1 VILQP
6 AVLTQLVAS
15 ALTALFVA
23 GGAWF
28 AVGVLRGWESGSG
41 SERQLALERRT
52 YLISTL
58 LAYAFGFQLLGLF
71 LFVNTADALAGLL
84 VGAMCAAGTLNANAW
99 GYPALGLK
107 VATFVLGG
115 VWLVVNA
122 VDNRAEDY
130 PLVRAKY
137 LFLLLLAP
145 LVLAEAA
152 AQAAFLLSLRPDVI
166 TSCCG
171 TQFASGKGTLASGL
185 ATLPVGTMRV
195 AFFATVGAAVAAG
208 ATFLMRRRGALVVAA
223 LSGAAF
229 AVGAASLVSF
239 IGMYCYELPTHR
251 CPFCVL
257 QRDYGYVGYALYLT
271 LLGGAVLGLGAGAIA
286 PAARIPSLAQV
297 VPRVQRRLIAFSSAL
312 WALLAAIVAWLI
324 LGTDFRP

>member
-6 AVLTQLVAS
+6 AVITQLLAS
-15 ALTALFVA
+15 ALAALFVA

-28 AVGVLRGWESGSG
+28 AIGVLRGWDSGSG

-58 LAYAFGFQLLGLF
+58 LAYAFGIQLLGLF
-71 LFVNTADALAGLL
+71 LFVHTADALAGLL

-137 LFLLLLAP
+137 RFLLALAP

-152 AQAAFLLSLRPDVI
+152 AQAAFLLSLRADVI

-171 TQFASGKGTLASGL
+171 TQFAEGKGTLASSL
-185 ATLPVGTMRV
+185 AALPVGTMRV
-195 AFFATVGAAVAAG
+195 AFFGTVGAAVAAG
-208 ATFLMRRRGALVVAA
+208 CLFLARRRGALAA
-223 LSGAAF
+223 ASLSAAAF

-239 IGMYCYELPTHR
+239 IGMYVYELPTHR

-257 QRDYGYVGYALYLT
+257 QRDYHYIGYALYLA
-271 LLGGAVLGLGAGAIA
+271 LLGGTVLGIAVGVIA
-286 PAARIPSLAQV
+286 PAAGILSLSRV
-297 VPRVQRRLIAFSSAL
+297 VPRVQRRLIAVSSAL

-324 LGTDFRP
+324 LATDFKP

>member
-6 AVLTQLVAS
+6 AVLTLLLAS

-28 AVGVLRGWESGSG
+28 AVGVLRGWDSGSG

-130 PLVRAKY
+130 PLVR
-137 LFLLLLAP
+137 
-145 LVLAEAA
+145 V
-152 AQAAFLLSLRPDVI
+152 
-166 TSCCG
+166 
-171 TQFASGKGTLASGL
+171 
-185 ATLPVGTMRV
+185 
-195 AFFATVGAAVAAG
+195 
-208 ATFLMRRRGALVVAA
+208 
-223 LSGAAF
+223 
-229 AVGAASLVSF
+229 
-239 IGMYCYELPTHR
+239 
-251 CPFCVL
+251 
-257 QRDYGYVGYALYLT
+257 
-271 LLGGAVLGLGAGAIA
+271 
-286 PAARIPSLAQV
+286 
-297 VPRVQRRLIAFSSAL
+297 
-312 WALLAAIVAWLI
+312 
-324 LGTDFRP
+324 

>member
-1 VILQP
+1 MILQP
-6 AVLTQLVAS
+6 AVITLLVAS

-28 AVGVLRGWESGSG
+28 AVGILRGWDSGSG
-41 SERQLALERRT
+41 SERQLLLERRT

-58 LAYAFGFQLLGLF
+58 LAYAFGIQLLGLF
-71 LFVNTADALAGLL
+71 LFVHTTDALAGLL

-115 VWLVVNA
+115 IWLVVNA

-130 PLVRAKY
+130 PLVRPKY

-145 LVLAEAA
+145 LVLAETA
-152 AQAAFLLSLRPDVI
+152 AQAAFLLSLRADVI

-171 TQFASGKGTLASGL
+171 TQFAEGKGTFASSLA
-185 ATLPVGTMRV
+185 ALPVGAMRTT
-195 AFFATVGAAVAAG
+195 FFAAVAAAVAAG
-208 ATFLMRRRGALVVAA
+208 LAFMVRRKGAVATAA
-223 LSGAAF
+223 LSALAF

-239 IGMYCYELPTHR
+239 IGMYAYELPTHR

-257 QRDYGYVGYALYLT
+257 QRDYGYVGYALYLA
-271 LLGGAVLGLGAGAIA
+271 LLGGAVLGTAAGVIA
-286 PAARIPSLAQV
+286 PAARIPSLSQV
-297 VPRVQRRLIAFSSAL
+297 VPRVQRRLIAVSTAL
-312 WALLAAIVAWLI
+312 WVLLAAIVAWLI
-324 LGTDFRP
+324 LATDFRP

>member
-6 AVLTQLVAS
+6 AVLTLLLAS

-28 AVGVLRGWESGSG
+28 AVGVLRGWDSGSG
-41 SERQLALERRT
+41 SERQLGLERRT

-145 LVLAEAA
+145 LVLAETA
-152 AQAAFLLSLRPDVI
+152 AQAAFLLSLRADVI

-171 TQFASGKGTLASGL
+171 TQFAEGKGTLASGI
-185 ATLPVGTMRV
+185 AALPVGPMRV
-195 AFFATVGAAVAAG
+195 TFFATMGAAVAAG
-208 ATFLMRRRGALVVAA
+208 GFFLARRTGAVAAAA
-223 LSGAAF
+223 LSAAAF
-229 AVGAASLVSF
+229 TVGAASLVSF
-239 IGMYCYELPTHR
+239 IGMYAYELPTHR

-257 QRDYGYVGYALYLT
+257 QRDYGYVGYALYLAP
-271 LLGGAVLGLGAGAIA
+271 LGGAVLGIAAGAIA
-286 PAARIPSLAQV
+286 PAARIASLSQV
-297 VPRVQRRLIAFSSAL
+297 VPRGQRRLLAISSAL

-324 LGTDFRP
+324 LATDFKP